1 MAALNIVERRAGSV
15 TLLALSGHLVAD
27 EGDRAFTERIS
38 TVVDSGRVNIV
49 VDLRGITYVDSG
61 GVGALVAAY
70 MLVGRHG
77 GRLKLLRPSPR
88 VSRVLRMTRLTS
100 VFEIFER
107 EDDVLCSFAPLPA
120 AIANAGGLMAAR

>member
-1 MAALNIVERRAGSV
+1 MAALNIIERRAGSA

-27 EGDRAFTERIS
+27 EGDRAFTARVS
-38 TVVDSGRVNIV
+38 MLVDAGRLNIL

-61 GVGALVAAY
+61 GVGALVAMY
-70 MLVGRHG
+70 MTVLRRG

-88 VSRVLRMTRLTS
+88 VWRVLRMTHLTN

-107 EDDVLCSFAPLPA
+107 EEEALCSFGPLPI
-120 AIANAGGLMAAR
+120 AIPADADAVAAR

>member
-1 MAALNIVERRAGSV
+1 MAALIIVERRTPSV

-27 EGDRAFTERIS
+27 EGDRAFAERVS
-38 TVVDSGRVNIV
+38 TVVGSGRVNIV

-70 MLVGRHG
+70 MLVRRHG
-77 GRLKLLRPSPR
+77 GRMTLLRPSPR

-107 EDDVLCSFAPLPA
+107 EEEALRSFAPPPV
-120 AIANAGGLMAAR
+120 AIPNDGGMMATR